1 MLQSTVVFSMSRC
14 GMAHD
19 RQQHL
24 AQVSIFWSMCN
35 TGHPLC
41 RCLIVVAGVA
51 NTRNEPEGNYQLLK
65 AVGMSS
71 LTQHESYCP
80 CICFSVDIWSSLS
93 AKPAKPLQ
101 WSKGTTAWG
110 EKEDQVGS
118 SRMKHM
124 LEEKGEKIC
133 TLCNL

>member
-1 MLQSTVVFSMSRC
+1 MGWPRTGSNTQPR
-14 GMAHD
+14 
-19 RQQHL
+19 
-24 AQVSIFWSMCN
+24 SISPGQCV
-35 TGHPLC
+35 TRVIL
-41 RCLIVVAGVA
+41 GVA
-51 NTRNEPEGNYQLLK
+51 TLLLLLGRQTLEGAEPGGNYQLLK

-71 LTQHESYCP
+71 LTHHESYCP
-80 CICFSVDIWSSLS
+80 CICFSADICSSLS

-101 WSKGTTAWG
+101 QSKKTMAWG

-124 LEEKGEKIC
+124 LEEEKEKIC